1 MTWRYQTR
9 ALTCSAPWPQMAV
22 SPGAGGS
29 SMASWRTGPNPAF
42 LHWLHSAR
50 SSLPSWCS
58 MLSPRPGSA
67 RTQGSPRWDQGQSGG
82 QQNASQNFLPVSCLT
97 HQENTLCPHKEEKD
111 GRKLFPWRTER
122 VFSALIQTSWPD
134 PSGSETTCWQSGESS
149 FRPGSG
155 RGARAPQSPGKCEG
169 VECLRTHTQV
179 QFRTR
184 QHVCPPLG

>member
-1 MTWRYQTR
+1 MHPGPRWQFRLELEGQAWPAGEQ
-9 ALTCSAPWPQMAV
+9 ALTQPS
-22 SPGAGGS
+22 STGS
-29 SMASWRTGPNPAF
+29 TQPEAAF
-42 LHWLHSAR
+42 LLGAQCCR
-50 SSLPSWCS
+50 
-58 MLSPRPGSA
+58 RDTGSA
-67 RTQGSPRWDQGQSGG
+67 HTQGSPRWDQGQSGG